1 MSKSDAKMSPR
12 ELRKFGL
19 VTAGML
25 ILFFDL
31 LIPWIWD
38 LAMPAWPLYPAVILV
53 SMALIIPAAL
63 GPVYKIWMRFAEALG
78 WVNTRIILGY
88 FFVIFFLLDNYAD
101 VQRSDA
107 AQIRPGGGSYRSST
121 RQNLKIWAA
130 LLMLDLLK
138 LWASVNEK
146 FR

>member
-78 WVNTRIILGY
+78 WVNTRIILSL
-88 FFVIFFLLDNYAD
+88 IFFLIFFPFGMIMRMFNDPMRRKFDGAAD
-101 VQRSDA
+101 
-107 AQIRPGGGSYRSST
+107 SYRVSSNPT
-121 RQNLKIWAA
+121 KPENMERP
-130 LLMLDLLK
+130 
-138 LWASVNEK
+138 
-146 FR
+146 F

>member
-1 MSKSDAKMSPR
+1 MSKSAAKMSPR

-78 WVNTRIILGY
+78 WVNTRIILGL
-88 FFVIFFLLDNYAD
+88 IFFLIFFPFGIIMRMFNDPMRRKFDQAAD
-101 VQRSDA
+101 
-107 AQIRPGGGSYRSST
+107 SYRVSSNPT
-121 RQNLKIWAA
+121 KPENMERP
-130 LLMLDLLK
+130 
-138 LWASVNEK
+138 
-146 FR
+146 F

>member
-1 MSKSDAKMSPR
+1 MSKSDAKMSPK

-38 LAMPAWPLYPAVILV
+38 IARPVWPLYPAVILV

-63 GPVYKIWMRFAEALG
+63 GPVYTIWMRFALVLG
-78 WVNTRIILGY
+78 WINTRIILGL
-88 FFVIFFLLDNYAD
+88 IFFLVFFPFGIVMRMFNDPMRRKFDQSAD
-101 VQRSDA
+101 
-107 AQIRPGGGSYRSST
+107 SYRVLSNPT
-121 RQNLKIWAA
+121 KPENMERP
-130 LLMLDLLK
+130 
-138 LWASVNEK
+138 
-146 FR
+146 F